1 VGGGPGHN
9 RGEIRTG
16 IRPATGRSA
25 AGDEIM
31 ESEPNVLRLFV
42 EFFLTLFPTT
52 FFLQGLQVFGDLIT
66 AILGIF
72 GIQFRVAGL

>member
-1 VGGGPGHN
+1 
-9 RGEIRTG
+9 
-16 IRPATGRSA
+16 
-25 AGDEIM
+25 M

>member
-1 VGGGPGHN
+1 
-9 RGEIRTG
+9 
-16 IRPATGRSA
+16 
-25 AGDEIM
+25 M
-31 ESEPNVLRLFV
+31 ESEPNVLRMFM

-52 FFLQGLQVFGDLIT
+52 FFLQSLQVLGDLIT